1 MQKIQNKRFFKIIIF
16 IVVLCIPLIYSFFY
30 LKSYWDP
37 YGNVKDMKI
46 AIVNLDKGVNDTN
59 QGNEL
64 VKELKDKDVIS
75 ISEVSQ
81 DEAMEGLQNNEYYAT
96 ITIPS
101 NFTECL

>member
-46 AIVNLDKGVNDTN
+46 AIVNLDKGVDDTN

-64 VKELKDKDVIS
+64 VKELKDKDVIKYAYKYLES
-75 ISEVSQ
+75 LLDNNYISDEVKKCIL
-81 DEAMEGLQNNEYYAT
+81 GT
-96 ITIPS
+96 
-101 NFTECL
+101 NFY